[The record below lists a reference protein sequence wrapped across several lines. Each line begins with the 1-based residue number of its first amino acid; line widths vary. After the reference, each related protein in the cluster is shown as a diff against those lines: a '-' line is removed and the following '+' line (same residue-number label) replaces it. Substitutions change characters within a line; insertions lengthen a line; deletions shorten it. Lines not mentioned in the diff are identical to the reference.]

1 MASVSVLAQ
10 TVRSNGG
17 GAAVS
22 PPQVVPDN
30 ASPIPVVDE
39 RDLGLDAA
47 AVVAVDNGNPS
58 SIGAILRTV
67 LALAVTAA
75 AVYGVVYLLKRVTRQ
90 NDVKD
95 PHLRVLATAHL
106 GSNRFVHVVS
116 LGGKAWLIGASDG
129 GVQLISEVDDSE
141 TRDALF
147 LEDSRRQSE
156 RAGAFS
162 LDFKAMMRKF
172 GGGQQNDA
180 GPGADS
186 IRKKRERLRGL

>member
-95 PHLRVLATAHL
+95 PHLKIGRAH
-106 GSNRFVHVVS
+106 V
-116 LGGKAWLIGASDG
+116 
-129 GVQLISEVDDSE
+129 
-141 TRDALF
+141 
-147 LEDSRRQSE
+147 
-156 RAGAFS
+156 
-162 LDFKAMMRKF
+162 
-172 GGGQQNDA
+172 
-180 GPGADS
+180 
-186 IRKKRERLRGL
+186 